1 MEYRI
6 FLFVP
11 AWGQIKM
18 SGVVCVGLWLMKA
31 FECKKCGE
39 CCYGEGGILLQPE
52 EIEKIADFLGLT
64 VESFIALHCEE
75 RHGRPYIRSATSGYC
90 TFFLQDQQCLIHPV
104 KPGPCSLWPFY
115 PALLKDRATWNH
127 AKEACP
133 GINPEA
139 SFEDF
144 VKESKE

>member
-1 MEYRI
+1 
-6 FLFVP
+6 
-11 AWGQIKM
+11 
-18 SGVVCVGLWLMKA
+18 MKV
-31 FECKKCGE
+31 FECKQCGE

-52 EIEKIADFLGLT
+52 ETEKIADFLGLT
-64 VESFIALHCEE
+64 CASFIALHCEE
-75 RHGRPYIRSATSGYC
+75 RHDRLYIRSASNGYC
-90 TFFLQDQQCLIHPV
+90 AFFDRDRQCLIHPV

-115 PALLKDRATWNH
+115 PALLKDRSTWDQ

-144 VKESKE
+144 VKASKE

>member
-1 MEYRI
+1 
-6 FLFVP
+6 
-11 AWGQIKM
+11 
-18 SGVVCVGLWLMKA
+18 MKV
-31 FECKKCGE
+31 FECKQCGE

-52 EIEKIADFLGLT
+52 ETEKIADFLGLT
-64 VESFIALHCEE
+64 CASFIALHCEE
-75 RHGRPYIRSATSGYC
+75 RHDRLYIRSASNGYC
-90 TFFLQDQQCLIHPV
+90 AFFDRDRQCLIHPV

-115 PALLKDRATWNH
+115 PALLKDRSTWDE

-144 VKESKE
+144 VKASKE

>member
-1 MEYRI
+1 
-6 FLFVP
+6 
-11 AWGQIKM
+11 M

-31 FECKKCGE
+31 FECKQCGE

-52 EIEKIADFLGLT
+52 ETEKIADFLGLT
-64 VESFIALHCEE
+64 CASFIALHCEE
-75 RHGRPYIRSATSGYC
+75 RHDRLYIRSASNGYC
-90 TFFLQDQQCLIHPV
+90 AFFDRDRQCLIHPV

-115 PALLKDRATWNH
+115 PALLKDRSTWDQ

-144 VKESKE
+144 VKASKE

>member
-1 MEYRI
+1 
-6 FLFVP
+6 
-11 AWGQIKM
+11 
-18 SGVVCVGLWLMKA
+18 MKA

-64 VESFIALHCEE
+64 VESFIALHGEE
-75 RHGRPYIRSATSGYC
+75 RHGRRYIRSAPSGYC
-90 TFFLQDQQCLIHPV
+90 TFFDQDQQCLIHPV

-115 PALLKDRATWNH
+115 PALLKDRAAWND

-144 VKESKE
+144 VKASKE

>member
-1 MEYRI
+1 
-6 FLFVP
+6 
-11 AWGQIKM
+11 
-18 SGVVCVGLWLMKA
+18 MKA

-64 VESFIALHCEE
+64 VESFIALHGEE
-75 RHGRPYIRSATSGYC
+75 RHGRRYIRSASTGYC
-90 TFFLQDQQCLIHPV
+90 TFFDQDQQCLIHPV

-144 VKESKE
+144 LKASKE

>member
-1 MEYRI
+1 
-6 FLFVP
+6 
-11 AWGQIKM
+11 M
-18 SGVVCVGLWLMKA
+18 SGVVRVGLWLMKA

-39 CCYGEGGILLQPE
+39 CCYGEGGILLQPK

-75 RHGRPYIRSATSGYC
+75 RHGRPYIRSAPGGYC
-90 TFFLQDQQCLIHPV
+90 SFFDRDEQCLIHSV
-104 KPGPCSLWPFY
+104 KPHPCSLWPFY
-115 PALLKDRATWNH
+115 PALVKDKATWNH

-133 GINPEA
+133 GFNPEA